1 MAKQTVYDLNKDAL
15 NDTLKSLGQPA
26 FRTTQILDG
35 LYSKLYQ
42 DFNQFAN
49 IPSSLRASLAEM
61 FVIDPLHVEDTI
73 VSKDRL
79 TEKVLFTLGDG
90 LQVETVLMRY
100 SERNSLCISTQ
111 VGCPMGC
118 VFCATGQMGYMRNL
132 SPGEIVG
139 QVIWAMRKLRAE
151 DSTLTNVVYM
161 GMGEPF
167 LNFEG
172 TLASIANLT
181 NPDMLNFGSRR
192 ITVSTVGIIP
202 KIAMFAREHPQV
214 NLAISLHSPEDLLRS
229 ELVPANRI
237 YPLKSLIQ
245 ASRDYVE
252 RTHRRITFE
261 YALIQDVNDSPELAL
276 KLAGLLTGMLCH
288 VNLIALNP
296 SKEYAV
302 QGSSKDRVLTFQS
315 VLEEHGIPVTVR
327 LRRGIEIHAG
337 CGQLARS
344 RQPE

>member
-1 MAKQTVYDLNKDAL
+1 M
-15 NDTLKSLGQPA
+15 
-26 FRTTQILDG
+26 
-35 LYSKLYQ
+35 
-42 DFNQFAN
+42 
-49 IPSSLRASLAEM
+49 
-61 FVIDPLHVEDTI
+61 
-73 VSKDRL
+73 
-79 TEKVLFTLGDG
+79 
-90 LQVETVLMRY
+90 
-100 SERNSLCISTQ
+100 
-111 VGCPMGC
+111 
-118 VFCATGQMGYMRNL
+118 
-132 SPGEIVG
+132 
-139 QVIWAMRKLRAE
+139 
-151 DSTLTNVVYM
+151 
-161 GMGEPF
+161 
-167 LNFEG
+167 
-172 TLASIANLT
+172 
-181 NPDMLNFGSRR
+181 
-192 ITVSTVGIIP
+192 
-202 KIAMFAREHPQV
+202 
-214 NLAISLHSPEDLLRS
+214 
-229 ELVPANRI
+229 PANRI